1 MVATRRSHQPN
12 PRGDQ
17 RDEHVEAFRQVA
29 ARAPSDAVA
38 AAVQALT
45 VAATEREKAPFV
57 TRAMHA
63 LADTAT
69 ISSRDALLA
78 AAGARSDTLTLL
90 RGLATPEM
98 LARDHPLLATY
109 AAGIEAQHWLL
120 EAEGGTGSG
129 EQIGRLLHLTRQA
142 IDKRRKRNK
151 LIALP
156 LGRRGYAYPLWQAQQ
171 GTVLPGLDMVL
182 AELAEFDSW
191 TQAGFLLNPNTW
203 LDGSSPLAE
212 LRRGNIERVQFAAAA
227 YAA

>member
-1 MVATRRSHQPN
+1 MVTERRSRRPN
-12 PRGDQ
+12 QCHTQ
-17 RDEHVEAFRQVA
+17 RDAHLGALQEIAERVPTE
-29 ARAPSDAVA
+29 AVA

-69 ISSRDALLA
+69 VSSRDALLA

-129 EQIGRLLHLTRQA
+129 EQIGRLLQLTRQA
-142 IDKRRKRNK
+142 IDKRRKSNK

-156 LGRRGYAYPLWQAQQ
+156 LGRRGYAYPLWQVQQ
-171 GTVLPGLDMVL
+171 GTVLPGLEAVL

-203 LDGSSPLAE
+203 LDGSSPLGE
-212 LRRGNIERVQFAAAA
+212 LRRGNTERVQFAAAA